1 MAENSDE
8 NFEGG
13 FSSHDTKRVSH
24 DEDAFKAQLI
34 NFMET
39 FQQLAKHP
47 KIQEFLQ
54 GPTQVVFS
62 IPLEKEDS
70 HAKGSHDNCSYGRAT
85 AGGVKTPSK
94 STGSK
99 DFVVFGHEISHEQRP
114 YDAKERAHVGVQGA
128 GGRVAGDGWGIE
140 ASAAQGALMVLTLKV
155 VSAAI
160 NYQDGLLK
168 EEDLRPAQKE
178 NRLVVLPSVAEYVGY
193 CLCCGTHLAGPV
205 YEMKDYLDWTADK
218 GLWSPSQKPPSPYGG
233 ALIAFLQALLC
244 MGLHTTL
251 APHFPV
257 SRVFEPQFNEWGF
270 WKRWGYE
277 WLVGFSVRWKY
288 YFIWSISESA
298 VIISGLGFSGWSESQ
313 PIKPKWDRAIN
324 VDIIGVELA
333 ESSAVLPLVWNI
345 HVSTWLRV
353 YVYERLRRKGR
364 KGGLFELLATQIVS
378 AVWHGLYAGYI
389 LFFINSAL
397 MIAGSRVIYR
407 WQQAV
412 PEDSWVLNKI
422 FWFIGFF
429 FTTFG
434 LNYACIGFIVLDLH
448 QTLKSFSSLY
458 FAGSLIPLGLIIFGT
473 LVKPPRSVRAK
484 AKKA

>member
-1 MAENSDE
+1 
-8 NFEGG
+8 
-13 FSSHDTKRVSH
+13 
-24 DEDAFKAQLI
+24 
-34 NFMET
+34 MEE
-39 FQQLAKHP
+39 LAAA
-47 KIQEFLQ
+47 L
-54 GPTQVVFS
+54 GVS
-62 IPLEKEDS
+62 IPVLHFLLALLVTILCSWLWRFVPGPRLRHLYAAFTGCFLSYYSFGWDANLHFLVPMLIGYVS
-70 HAKGSHDNCSYGRAT
+70 MLLFRRHCGSITFVGAFGFLICCHVYYMSGDAWKD
-85 AGGVKTPSK
+85 GGMDCT
-94 STGSK
+94 
-99 DFVVFGHEISHEQRP
+99 
-114 YDAKERAHVGVQGA
+114 
-128 GGRVAGDGWGIE
+128 
-140 ASAAQGALMVLTLKV
+140 GALMVLTLKV

-233 ALIAFLQALLC
+233 ALRAFLQALLC
-244 MGLHTTL
+244 MGLHTYL
-251 APHFPV
+251 APRFPV

-288 YFIWSISESA
+288 YFIWSISECA
-298 VIISGLGFSGWSESQ
+298 VIISGLGFSGWCESQ
-313 PIKPKWDRAIN
+313 PIKPKWNRAIN

-353 YVYERLRRKGR
+353 YVYERLRRKG
-364 KGGLFELLATQIVS
+364 KKAGLFELLATQIVS

-407 WQQAV
+407 WQQTV

-422 FWFIGFF
+422 FWFISFF
-429 FTTFG
+429 YTTFG

-458 FAGSLIPLGLIIFGT
+458 FAGSLLPLGLIIFGT